1 MIVKKHQLEEL
12 EIKPKIIIY
21 WQKMYKIDSL
31 DMEKCVV
38 LDDWLLH
45 SCWSNRDS
53 EIKDLQI
60 VFIVQMGKV

>member
-1 MIVKKHQLEEL
+1 
-12 EIKPKIIIY
+12 
-21 WQKMYKIDSL
+21 MYKIDSL